1 MKGQATHMLP
11 TPSLIHIFNTG
22 YMVVQPT
29 MDN

>member
-1 MKGQATHMLP
+1 MKEQATHMF
-11 TPSLIHIFNTG
+11 TPPLIHIFNTG